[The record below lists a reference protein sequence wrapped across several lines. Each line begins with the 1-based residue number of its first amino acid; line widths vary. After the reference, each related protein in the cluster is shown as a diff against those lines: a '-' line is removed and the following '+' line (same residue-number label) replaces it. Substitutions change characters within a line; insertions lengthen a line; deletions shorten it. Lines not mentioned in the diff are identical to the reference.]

1 MKKVKNT
8 IRAYINKNLEHT
20 DQFNNISSRL
30 NLHKTQKKEN
40 YNYMKLSKALKF
52 VVPIFLVIAIAVIV
66 VVNFNKPQID
76 EPKDP
81 VAVVQM
87 DVNPSISLVVD
98 DNNKVLS
105 VYGEN
110 DEGKMIISDEEIVG
124 LKLNVAIEKIIK
136 IEVETGY
143 IVKENESEE
152 SKIFISIEAETGE
165 IADNIKAN
173 VETNVKKVCD
183 ELKINEK
190 LEVAKNNAKELLV
203 QRAMELDPTLTNEQA
218 NEMTNKQL
226 IAYIKGCQL
235 ELVTIPTQEIED
247 LYKRIKQQKVQ
258 LVEKETTKEVINKL
272 DDSYQAIKS
281 GYETLYQ
288 ALINAQKT
296 INDKYVEM
304 FIAEDSVY
312 NKAVKEYQRCK
323 QEILKLEN
331 EISQIES
338 AIEKAVKNQILA
350 AKRLVLESA
359 NAAIETAKVA
369 ADAIIEGLNYGIN
382 LALENLDEY
391 ISTLP
396 EEIKTSVTA
405 SLTDLEQKINTVKD
419 KAFEEFENNYK
430 EEITVAYNNTKQ
442 YKQQLIEQLKNV
454 D

>member
-30 NLHKTQKKEN
+30 NLHKTQKKEK

-52 VVPIFLVIAIAVIV
+52 VVPILLIAIIAIV
-66 VVNFNKPQID
+66 VVSSNNPHV
-76 EPKDP
+76 EASKDP

-98 DNNKVLS
+98 EDNKVLS

-124 LKLNVAIEKIIK
+124 LKLSVALDKIIK

-143 IVKENESEE
+143 IVKENDENK
-152 SKIFISIEAETGE
+152 KIAISIEAETGE
-165 IADNIKAN
+165 IADAIKAN
-173 VETNVKKVCD
+173 VETNVQKICD

-190 LEVAKNNAKELLV
+190 LEVIKNNTKENLV
-203 QRAMELDPTLTNEQA
+203 NRAIELDPTLTVEQA

-235 ELVTIPTQEIED
+235 ELINIPTEEIEE
-247 LYKRIKQQKVQ
+247 LYNRVKKQKIQ
-258 LVEKETTKEVINKL
+258 LVEKDETKAVIDKL
-272 DDSYQAIKS
+272 DEGYQTIKS

-288 ALINAQKT
+288 ALINAQQT
-296 INDKYVEM
+296 INDKYVEL
-304 FIAEDSVY
+304 FIAEDSTY
-312 NKAVKEYQRCK
+312 NKAMKEYQRCK

-331 EISQIES
+331 EISQIEN
-338 AIEKAVKNQILA
+338 ALEKAVKTQVLTAQKLA
-350 AKRLVLESA
+350 LETT
-359 NAAIETAKVA
+359 NVAIETAKVA
-369 ADAIIEGLNYGIN
+369 ADAIIDGLNYGIN
-382 LALENLDEY
+382 LAIENLDNY
-391 ISTLP
+391 ISKLP
-396 EEIKTSVTA
+396 DEIKTDITSA
-405 SLTDLEQKINTVKD
+405 LSNLEQKINDAKD
-419 KAFEEFENNYK
+419 SAFEEFENNYRD
-430 EEITVAYNNTKQ
+430 EIKAAYNNTKQ

-454 D
+454 N

>member
-8 IRAYINKNLEHT
+8 IRAYINKNLEHA
-20 DQFNNISSRL
+20 DQFNNISTRL
-30 NLHKTQKKEN
+30 NLHKIQKKEK

-52 VVPIFLVIAIAVIV
+52 VVPILLIAIIAIV
-66 VVNFNKPQID
+66 VVSSMKPHVE

-98 DNNKVLS
+98 EDNKVLS

-110 DEGKMIISDEEIVG
+110 DEGKMIINDEEIVG
-124 LKLNVAIEKIIK
+124 LKLSAALDKIIT

-143 IVKENESEE
+143 LVKENDE
-152 SKIFISIEAETGE
+152 SKKIAISIEAETGE
-165 IADNIKAN
+165 IAENIKTNIEAN
-173 VETNVKKVCD
+173 VQKICD

-190 LEVAKNNAKELLV
+190 LEVEKNNTKEILV
-203 QRAMELDPTLTNEQA
+203 NRAIELDPTLTTEQA

-235 ELVTIPTQEIED
+235 ELINIPTEEIEN
-247 LYKRIKQQKVQ
+247 LYNRVKQQKVQ
-258 LVEKETTKEVINKL
+258 LVEKEETKAVIDKL
-272 DDSYQAIKS
+272 DEGYQTIKS

-288 ALINAQKT
+288 SLINAQQT

-304 FIAEDSVY
+304 FIAEDSAY
-312 NKAVKEYQRCK
+312 NKAINEYQRCK

-338 AIEKAVKNQILA
+338 AVEKAVKTQVLTA
-350 AKRLVLESA
+350 QKLVLESA
-359 NAAIETAKVA
+359 NVAIETAKVA

-382 LALENLDEY
+382 LAIENLDNY
-391 ISTLP
+391 INELP
-396 EEIKTSVTA
+396 EEIKTNITSA
-405 SLTDLEQKINTVKD
+405 LTNLEQKINDAKD
-419 KAFEEFENNYK
+419 NAFAEFENNYK
-430 EEITVAYNNTKQ
+430 DEIKAAYDNTKQ
-442 YKQQLIEQLKNV
+442 YKQQLIEQLKSVN
-454 D
+454 